1 MISSSPKES
10 EADYDKNELYGLCI
24 NRKPGIYTVSI
35 NFFERWNSILNKTV
49 QKLVELLLTEAAV
62 VSKPTENKFEK
73 KNWNKLFKKI
83 VQLLEK
89 VNRQLLYWGRDLERK
104 WLNIKTKKI
113 ISKKVPI
120 KKTTN
125 TTV

>member
-49 QKLVELLLTEAAV
+49 QKLVELLLTEAVV

-73 KNWNKLFKKI
+73 KTEISYLKKLC
-83 VQLLEK
+83 
-89 VNRQLLYWGRDLERK
+89 NY
-104 WLNIKTKKI
+104 
-113 ISKKVPI
+113 
-120 KKTTN
+120 
-125 TTV
+125 